1 MLWAFLQ
8 KTPWNLALKGKLFH
22 EGPGVGRP
30 PEVEPSLQS
39 PRPWHIGETS
49 EALWGP
55 EDRKMLRLL
64 PSGNS

>member
-1 MLWAFLQ
+1 MR
-8 KTPWNLALKGKLFH
+8 ALESG
-22 EGPGVGRP
+22 GP
-30 PEVEPSLQS
+30 PEVEPSFQS
-39 PRPWHIGETS
+39 PRPWHIGEAS